1 MCKIKSSLCISYK
14 LIYKANFLL
23 IYNDKRYTPTITVNT
38 LKAIDVGNH
47 ALAAN
52 ASITSKNLTVTTL
65 QHKNCTN
72 LVHTNVDAGCV
83 GTIEA
88 ITE

>member
-1 MCKIKSSLCISYK
+1 MTKLEDLLVKLNSIAVFRALLSDEVVIALREFLQTQKKS
-14 LIYKANFLL
+14 
-23 IYNDKRYTPTITVNT
+23 D
-38 LKAIDVGNH
+38 
-47 ALAAN
+47 LA
-52 ASITSKNLTVTTL
+52 LTVDKYSEFVSKL
-65 QHKNCTN
+65 YNKNCTN